1 MEGKWHQSSV
11 SEKWCHPASQS
22 LLAVFLINFPPL
34 LRLRNASLLYLWSLV
49 GLVFWH
55 LTSLFLWG
63 FFVYFVSLD
72 LWWICVILS
81 FWYTPWYGNLH
92 IQTMQERKDK
102 LHWNVCRKI
111 CVLSLVTSTMLCVYV
126 CHGQLPYLNLIPS
139 SFFAVHTPMH
149 QFHLLWGKQDPG
161 TKTSEETVWNPFSF
175 LFFFFE

>member
-11 SEKWCHPASQS
+11 SEKWCRPASQS

-49 GLVFWH
+49 GLVFLAPH
-55 LTSLFLWG
+55 LFISLTVFC
-63 FFVYFVSLD
+63 FFCFSRSLENTV
-72 LWWICVILS
+72 CVILS

-102 LHWNVCRKI
+102 LHWTVCRRI

-139 SFFAVHTPMH
+139 SFFAIHT
-149 QFHLLWGKQDPG
+149 QGQKQA
-161 TKTSEETVWNPFSF
+161 KKLVEILF
-175 LFFFFE
+175 LFFFFFFWVNMHIVHVWK